1 MWCPLG
7 LTCAGSRMVVRMVVG
22 AFIIVGSALQR
33 PSPTANGAAV
43 RTSTYLGAW
52 SLRFTGLMFNSEV
65 QGSKVL
71 QIHAKVRLC
80 RV

>member
-7 LTCAGSRMVVRMVVG
+7 LTCAGSRMVARMVVET
-22 AFIIVGSALQR
+22 FIVESALQR
-33 PSPTANGAAV
+33 PSPPANGAAV

-71 QIHAKVRLC
+71 QNHEKVRLC